1 MTEFNVLGALALASI
16 ASFAAT
22 QSTNVRP
29 AAVRTAQSADSL
41 DRSARANSGLEQ
53 TNHETIKY

>member
-1 MTEFNVLGALALASI
+1 LALASI